1 MLFAQKS
8 KNFRAVYKLKSLL
21 PEKYLMGE
29 GDSTRQSKREQ
40 VSSHTFLGK
49 FIRIAGS
56 L

>member
-29 GDSTRQSKREQ
+29 GDTQDRASESK
-40 VSSHTFLGK
+40 
-49 FIRIAGS
+49 
-56 L
+56 